1 VANILNQDAEL
12 DGSKRTEAFCGRDLM
27 DAFRVESLDKWR
39 LGVQKQKCT
48 NIIAV
53 RHENDSI
60 DSQFRDAGAGHCV

>member
-1 VANILNQDAEL
+1 
-12 DGSKRTEAFCGRDLM
+12 M

-39 LGVQKQKCT
+39 LGVQKQKWT

-60 DSQFRDAGAGHCV
+60 DSQFRDAGSGHCV